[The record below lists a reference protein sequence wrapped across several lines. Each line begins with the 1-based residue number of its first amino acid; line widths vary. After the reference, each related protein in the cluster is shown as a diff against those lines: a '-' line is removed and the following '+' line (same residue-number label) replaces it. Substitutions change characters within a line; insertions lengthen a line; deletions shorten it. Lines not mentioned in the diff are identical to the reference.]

1 VVVVVVGMANFC
13 WSFASFL
20 MALTTLV
27 ALVAFRKE
35 PDIFRGPGDET
46 DETFDCI
53 RAFPPF
59 LAMMSHEQ
67 T

>member
-1 VVVVVVGMANFC
+1 
-13 WSFASFL
+13 

-35 PDIFRGPGDET
+35 PYVFRGPGDET

-53 RAFPPF
+53 RAVPPF
-59 LAMMSHEQ
+59 LAMMSHEHS
-67 T
+67 